1 MRVFIATDI
10 GENVRRAISDLQQ
23 QLRSKADINKSDVKW
38 VRPER
43 IHLTLRFLGEVE
55 DKRIVSVCDAVRDA
69 VSRHESFELDVES
82 VGYFGG
88 KSARVLW
95 VGTGRGSDNLH
106 RLQKDIEGK
115 LALAGW
121 SKETREFS
129 GHLTLCRIRKPTAA
143 VKLAEM
149 SEAYKDFKVG
159 RIGVD
164 SVCVYESQLR
174 PSGPIYTVLGKFKL
188 Q

>member
-10 GENVRRAISDLQQ
+10 DEKVRSALSDLQQ
-23 QLRSKADINKSDVKW
+23 QLQSKADINKSDVKW

-55 DKRIVSVCDAVRDA
+55 DTRIVSVCDAVGNA
-69 VSRHESFELDVES
+69 VSGHESFELDVES

-95 VGTGRGSDNLH
+95 VGTGDGRDNLL
-106 RLQKDIEGK
+106 RLQKDIEQQ
-115 LALAGW
+115 LVLAGW
-121 SKETREFS
+121 PKETREFS
-129 GHLTLCRIRKPTAA
+129 GHLTLCRIRKPTAG

-149 SEAYKDFKVG
+149 SKDYKDFKVG
-159 RIGVD
+159 MILVD
-164 SVCVYESQLR
+164 SVCVYQSELT
-174 PSGPIYTVLGKFKL
+174 PSGPIYIVLGKFKL